1 MKQIFEKERVDD
13 FLSTIPYRRILEDL
27 DIPLFL
33 VAYEAGEFIAA
44 PWKPQALFHIVCQG
58 EISIYYVRDD
68 GSKYSLAQGS
78 EAYCLGEM
86 ALFEEDDTTVFA
98 QAVTDVICLAF
109 LIAGNEEKLLTSN
122 QFLRLICKNIAGK
135 LSAAMM
141 RDAVSSSISERVWN
155 YMQFKC
161 ESGVLKGLEKAAF
174 RLHCSERQLQRIMN
188 ELKSKGM
195 IKKIGKG
202 TYQIK
207 TVKKRETDITSDLRG

>member
-13 FLSTIPYRRILEDL
+13 LLSTSPYRRNLENL
-27 DIPLFL
+27 EIPLFL

-44 PWKPQALFHIVCQG
+44 PWKSQALFQIVCRG
-58 EISIYYVRDD
+58 EISIYYVRND

-188 ELKSKGM
+188 ELQAKGM

-207 TVKKRETDITSDLRG
+207 NSEEKKK

>member
-13 FLSTIPYRRILEDL
+13 LLSTSPYRRILEDL
-27 DIPLFL
+27 GIPLFL
-33 VAYEAGEFIAA
+33 VAYETGEFIAA
-44 PWKPQALFHIVCQG
+44 PWKSQALFQIVCQG

-98 QAVTDVICLAF
+98 QAVTDVVCLAF
-109 LIAGNEEKLLTSN
+109 LISGNEKKLLTNN
-122 QFLRLICKNIAGK
+122 QFLCLICKNIAGK

-141 RDAVSSSISERVWN
+141 RDVAPSSISERVWN

-161 ESGVLKGLEKAAF
+161 ENGVLKGLEKTAF
-174 RLHCSERQLQRIMN
+174 RLHCSERQLQRVMN
-188 ELKSKGM
+188 ELQAKGM

-207 TVKKRETDITSDLRG
+207 NSEEKKK